1 LLILKNKRVLSILLT
16 IKNSIWK
23 FTQIENLYLQLE
35 LYITISDSSE
45 QLEPVQGREGAS
57 GEHQLADRQGGAAQG
72 RAGSREER
80 WSCQHALQDD
90 RRSGDQAALEARL
103 EEEGGQVS
111 LERIGIEDRA
121 GVELVQHQEPGLRD
135 ERQRRSSR
143 V

>member
-1 LLILKNKRVLSILLT
+1 MT
-16 IKNSIWK
+16 IKTSLWK
-23 FTQIENLYLQLE
+23 FTQIENLHLQLE

-72 RAGSREER
+72 RAGSREKR
-80 WSCQHALQDD
+80 WRSCQHALQDD

-111 LERIGIEDRA
+111 LERVGIEDRA